1 MKPAAVATAVAVSF
15 SFGIIVNAARLPQ
28 QTQTSSAA
36 AATDNNK
43 LNIEGCV
50 FPKRALNA
58 KEPVAASSSG
68 TEDYILSDTKIV
80 SASPGLENLDGRVFK
95 LDDVAQDRLR
105 DFTGKRVGVNGRVDT
120 KPEPAVLRALSV
132 WETVGSCPKVPTP
145 QK

>member
-1 MKPAAVATAVAVSF
+1 MVK
-15 SFGIIVNAARLPQ
+15 ARL
-28 QTQTSSAA
+28 
-36 AATDNNK
+36 
-43 LNIEGCV
+43 
-50 FPKRALNA
+50 
-58 KEPVAASSSG
+58 
-68 TEDYILSDTKIV
+68 
-80 SASPGLENLDGRVFK
+80 LENLDGRVFK